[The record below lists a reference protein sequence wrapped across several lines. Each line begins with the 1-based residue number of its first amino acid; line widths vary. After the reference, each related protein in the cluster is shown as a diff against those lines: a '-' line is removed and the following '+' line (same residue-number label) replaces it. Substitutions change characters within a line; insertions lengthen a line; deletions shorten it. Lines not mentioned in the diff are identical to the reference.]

1 MLLLDD
7 VYDIMGEE
15 KFAQVTTNAFKT
27 YLVIYSRCRSLDQWT
42 HPISDQQ
49 LAQTGNY
56 CLNLAETPPA
66 FNQSEPNRQTERS
79 RYWLLLLPSNCQLN
93 TLK

>member
-15 KFAQVTTNAFKT
+15 KFAQVKTNAFKT

-49 LAQTGNY
+49 LAAKLGITVSTLQRHLQHLTN
-56 CLNLAETPPA
+56 LNLINKQKGQDICYYCYRLIA
-66 FNQSEPNRQTERS
+66 S
-79 RYWLLLLPSNCQLN
+79 
-93 TLK
+93 